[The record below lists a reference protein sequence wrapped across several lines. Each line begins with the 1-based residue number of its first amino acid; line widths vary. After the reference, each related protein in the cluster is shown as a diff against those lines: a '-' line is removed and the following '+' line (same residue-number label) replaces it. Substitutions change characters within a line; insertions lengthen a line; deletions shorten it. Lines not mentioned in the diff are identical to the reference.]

1 MNRMPI
7 RTPRAS
13 EDRDRENHFW
23 PAFRRLGLPFLRL
36 ALLSVALMDIIVIVL
51 RASPPYNEPSFSI
64 HQAARVAILIN
75 LTIPLLAIWFAPE
88 RAIRNYPLL
97 VGLPIALVM
106 AGVSGIAAT
115 ISNQSDPLSFRLV
128 GAVGIGC
135 WLVFGFTR
143 LTVPASVLICLMP
156 CTALVIA
163 AAAEGDAE
171 VQAISVYTMA
181 FMIIGW
187 TSAVELERS
196 ERERFRQ
203 RLRLEAFASEL
214 NAKTVQAERVSAQ
227 RARLLSFVGHD
238 MRQPIGSLSLN
249 LLMLRSRIERELD
262 SESMDIVGSMDS
274 CLIALTADVSRL
286 LRDETP
292 SVRPATL
299 QRCELAPLLE
309 RLRKVFNATANAS
322 DVSLRIWRPPLEPV
336 SILTD
341 PDSLWVA
348 LSNLTSNAIKYRRRT
363 AGRGDYVWI
372 SCVRLGDRVRIEVKD
387 NGIGIEESNMDS
399 IFEERWTSADP
410 GSALTGESFGLG
422 LAIVKESIRSLD
434 GHQLMVVSKPAVGS
448 RFRIYVPAVS

>member
-7 RTPRAS
+7 RTPEAF
-13 EDRDRENHFW
+13 EDRDQENQFW

-36 ALLSVALMDIIVIVL
+36 ALLCAALMDIIFIVM
-51 RASPPYNEPSFSI
+51 RALPPYNEPTLSI
-64 HQAARVAILIN
+64 HQIARIAILIN
-75 LTIPLLAIWFAPE
+75 LALPLLAIWFAPE
-88 RAIRNYPLL
+88 RAIQNYPLL

-106 AGVSGIAAT
+106 TGVSGIAAT
-115 ISNQSDPLSFRLV
+115 ISSQSNPLSFRLV

-135 WLVFGFTR
+135 WVVFGFTR

-163 AAAEGDAE
+163 AAAEGDAGA
-171 VQAISVYTMA
+171 QAIFIYTVA
-181 FMIIGW
+181 FMVIGW

-214 NAKTVQAERVSAQ
+214 NAKTVEAERVSAQ
-227 RARLLSFVGHD
+227 RARLLAFVGHD

-249 LLMLRSRIERELD
+249 LLMLRTRIEKELD
-262 SESMDIVGSMDS
+262 SESLEIVSSMDS
-274 CLIALTADVSRL
+274 CLTALTADVSRL

-309 RLRKVFNATANAS
+309 RLRNVFNATANAS
-322 DVSLRIWRPPLEPV
+322 DVSLRVWRPPLEPV
-336 SILTD
+336 PILTD

-348 LSNLTSNAIKYRRRT
+348 LSNLISNAIKYRRQM
-363 AGRGDYVWI
+363 AGHDDYVWI
-372 SCVRLGDRVRIEVKD
+372 SCVRLGDCVRIEVKD

-399 IFEERWTSADP
+399 IFQERWTSADSK
-410 GSALTGESFGLG
+410 SALISESFGLG
-422 LAIVKESIRSLD
+422 LAIVKESIKPLH
-434 GHQLMVVSKPAVGS
+434 GHQLIVVSKPAVGS
-448 RFRIYVPAVS
+448 SFRIYVPAAA